1 VTYPIGRGRFSGRV
15 IIVIVSV
22 ATTNGIRIE
31 VVSRFLPEGSAPRQR
46 QFLFAYHV
54 TIANVG
60 EEVAQLLSRKWIVAN
75 ADGEVQTVEGPGVV
89 GEQPVIEPGMTF
101 EYTSFCPLNT
111 AFGTMHGTY
120 TMARPDG
127 ATFDAE
133 IAPFMLA
140 APNAVN

>member
-1 VTYPIGRGRFSGRV
+1 
-15 IIVIVSV
+15 V

-31 VVSRFLPEGSAPRQR
+31 VVSRFLPERSSPRQR
-46 QFLFAYHV
+46 QYLFAYQV
-54 TIANVG
+54 TISNVG
-60 EEVAQLLSRKWIVAN
+60 EEVAQLLSRKWIIAN
-75 ADGEVQTVEGPGVV
+75 ADGEVQKVEGDGVV
-89 GEQPVIEPGMTF
+89 GEQPVLEPGMRF

-120 TMARPDG
+120 TMVRPDG
-127 ATFDAE
+127 TTFEAE